1 MHRAKKHAKHVLL
14 QFSNM
19 AYIRNIH
26 WKEDDILKSDLKKYV
41 KEDLKGGD
49 RRVRIFSAHNNWWA
63 TPEVSLLLLYQRSAK
78 VFLNFLR
85 QGVKTMYYFK
95 NMHSKSLKCAK

>member
-1 MHRAKKHAKHVLL
+1 MTKKSRNLRQKLV
-14 QFSNM
+14 ST
-19 AYIRNIH
+19 YIILRQ
-26 WKEDDILKSDLKKYV
+26 ILKRS
-41 KEDLKGGD
+41 D

-63 TPEVSLLLLYQRSAK
+63 TPEVSLLLPYQRSAK

-95 NMHSKSLKCAK
+95 NMHAHSKSLKCAN

>member
-1 MHRAKKHAKHVLL
+1 MITNASICTGEFIVGLEDIVAD
-14 QFSNM
+14 
-19 AYIRNIH
+19 IRILYLRVIH
-26 WKEDDILKSDLKKYV
+26 TSKNKEKTTP
-41 KEDLKGGD
+41 LKGGD
-49 RRVRIFSAHNNWWA
+49 RRVRRFSAHNNWWA
-63 TPEVSLLLLYQRSAK
+63 TLEVSLLLLYERSAK